1 MQISWHGLSCFEITI
16 KVNHKEVKII
26 TDPYQNTTGLRFPKT
41 FDADIVLLSH
51 DEEDS
56 NNIGAVLGEPYLI
69 DQPGEYEVKDVFV
82 FGIDANLKRE
92 KKNKPVKNIMFRI
105 ESEGMHIVHLGALD
119 RVLTDE
125 ELQKLQNVDI
135 LMIPVGGNR
144 VMTPKVAAEV
154 ISQIE
159 PRVIIPMT
167 HHVDNIKEN
176 LMNVSEF
183 CKEMGVCRNEEM
195 NKFKIQRKDLPE
207 TDMLIVT
214 LNR

>member
-1 MQISWHGLSCFEITI
+1 MQISWHGLSCFEITN
-16 KVNHKEVKII
+16 KVNNKEVTII
-26 TDPYQNTTGLRFPKT
+26 TDPYQNTTGLRIPRT
-41 FDADIVLLSH
+41 LESDIVLSSH

-56 NNIGAVLGEPYLI
+56 NNIAAVAGTPYLI
-69 DQPGEYEVKDVFV
+69 DQPGEYEVKDIFV
-82 FGIDANLKRE
+82 FGINAKLKRTE
-92 KKNKPVKNIMFRI
+92 QNKPVKNMMFRI
-105 ESEGMHIVHLGALD
+105 ESEGMHLAHLGALD
-119 RVLTDE
+119 RILTDE
-125 ELQKLQNVDI
+125 ELQRLQNVDI

-144 VMTPKVAAEV
+144 VMTPKVATEV

-167 HHVDNIKEN
+167 HHTANVKED

-195 NKFKIQRKDLPE
+195 NKFRIQRKDLPE

>member
-1 MQISWHGLSCFEITI
+1 MQISWHGLSCFEITN
-16 KVNHKEVKII
+16 KVNNKEVTII
-26 TDPYQNTTGLRFPKT
+26 TDPYQNTTGLRIPRT
-41 FDADIVLLSH
+41 LESDIVLSSH

-56 NNIGAVLGEPYLI
+56 NNIAAVAGTPYLI
-69 DQPGEYEVKDVFV
+69 DQPGEYEVKDIFV
-82 FGIDANLKRE
+82 FGINAKLKRTE
-92 KKNKPVKNIMFRI
+92 QNKPVKNMMFRI
-105 ESEGMHIVHLGALD
+105 ESEGMHLVHLGALD
-119 RVLTDE
+119 RILTDE
-125 ELQKLQNVDI
+125 ELQRLQNVDI

-144 VMTPKVAAEV
+144 VMTPKVATEV

-167 HHVDNIKEN
+167 HHTANVKED

-183 CKEMGVCRNEEM
+183 C
-195 NKFKIQRKDLPE
+195 KDLPE

>member
-1 MQISWHGLSCFEITI
+1 MQISWHGLSCFEITN
-16 KVNHKEVKII
+16 KVNNKEVTIV
-26 TDPYQNTTGLRFPKT
+26 TDPYQNTTGLRIPRT
-41 FDADIVLLSH
+41 LESDIVLSSH

-56 NNIGAVLGEPYLI
+56 NNIAAVAGTPYLI
-69 DQPGEYEVKDVFV
+69 DQPGEYEVKDIFV
-82 FGIDANLKRE
+82 FGINAKLKRTE
-92 KKNKPVKNIMFRI
+92 QNKPVKNMMFRI
-105 ESEGMHIVHLGALD
+105 ESEGMHLAHLGALD
-119 RVLTDE
+119 RILTDE
-125 ELQKLQNVDI
+125 ELQRLQNVDI

-144 VMTPKVAAEV
+144 VMTPKVATEV

-167 HHVDNIKEN
+167 HHMDNVKED

-195 NKFKIQRKDLPE
+195 NKFRIQRKDLPE

>member
-1 MQISWHGLSCFEITI
+1 MQISWHGLSCFEITN
-16 KVNHKEVKII
+16 KVNNKEVTII
-26 TDPYQNTTGLRFPKT
+26 TDPYQNTTGLRIPRT
-41 FDADIVLLSH
+41 LESDIVLSSH

-56 NNIGAVLGEPYLI
+56 NNIAAVAGTPYLI
-69 DQPGEYEVKDVFV
+69 DQPGEYEVKDIFV
-82 FGIDANLKRE
+82 FGINAKLKRTE
-92 KKNKPVKNIMFRI
+92 QNKPVKNMMFRI
-105 ESEGMHIVHLGALD
+105 ESEGMHLVHLGALD
-119 RVLTDE
+119 RILTDE
-125 ELQKLQNVDI
+125 ELQRLQNVDI

-144 VMTPKVAAEV
+144 VMTPKVATEV

-167 HHVDNIKEN
+167 HHTANVKED

-195 NKFKIQRKDLPE
+195 NKFRIQRKDLPE